1 MVTVKDIVE
10 LEYFK
15 NHGITL
21 LGGASG
27 LMREVSAVNL
37 IQLFTFDQ
45 WMRGKEVLL
54 VNGVGLH
61 LDQTANITTI
71 IDKAYKKDVACIIF
85 MKNHFL
91 SSMPEVAI
99 SHADAIGFPI
109 FWIPSEPPFS
119 ESISIICDYVSTKR
133 SREKSISDL
142 TRSLLLYDT
151 EMDSSLVRQQLHD
164 LKYTAPGCRV
174 IVFRTE
180 NPSVSENP
188 VILNEIYRKI
198 SQHLPMFCPDEK
210 NAPLYLITEMRL
222 TVLLPIKELSDLQ
235 RFMQK
240 LLENLSQDDKK
251 VPLKIGCGRYY
262 TQPEDY
268 KKSYQEACHCH
279 KACPDGKSTY
289 LAYED
294 LGLLQLCID
303 TSYPEYIVSYIQ
315 KKLHPIV
322 EYDLANHSEL
332 LHTLTILAEN
342 NFNISHAAQL
352 LYVHRNTMIQRV
364 TRICSLLNCDL
375 EDHNTRLELSVALY
389 LNKYYKVQNAS

>member
-1 MVTVKDIVE
+1 MVTVKDIAE

-27 LMREVSAVNL
+27 LTREVSTVNL
-37 IQLFTFDQ
+37 IQIPTFDL

-54 VNGVGLH
+54 VNGIGLH
-61 LDQTANITTI
+61 LDQVSNITSI
-71 IDKAYKKDVACIIF
+71 IEKAYRKEVACIIF

-91 SSMPEVAI
+91 SSIQEEAI
-99 SHADAIGFPI
+99 TLADNIGFPI
-109 FWIPSEPPFS
+109 FWLPCEPPFS
-119 ESISIICDYVSTKR
+119 EPISIICDYVSTKR

-151 EMDSSLVRQQLHD
+151 EMDTSLIRQQLHD

-174 IVFRTE
+174 VVFKTE
-180 NPSVSENP
+180 TASVP
-188 VILNEIYRKI
+188 ATPAVLNEIYRKI
-198 SQHLPMFCPDEK
+198 AQNLQVFCPDEK
-210 NAPLYLITEMRL
+210 NAPLYLFTEMRL
-222 TVLLPIKELSDLQ
+222 TVLLPIKDLSDLQ
-235 RFMQK
+235 SFIRH
-240 LLENLSQDDKK
+240 LLDNLSQEDKK
-251 VPLKIGCGRYY
+251 IPLKIGCGRYY

-279 KACPDGKSTY
+279 KACPDGQTTY
-289 LAYED
+289 LSYED

-303 TSYPEYIVSYIQ
+303 TSYPEYIIAYIH

-322 EYDLANHSEL
+322 EYDLANQSDL
-332 LHTLTILAEN
+332 LHTLAVLAEN

-364 TRICSLLNCDL
+364 NRISSLLDCDL

-389 LNKYYKVQNAS
+389 LNKYYKVQNVS